1 MNFMETLYFYLPIK
15 KCLLFEMVLTCVTL
29 FSSWEGVETHLCLR
43 KWVSMFIINPLPAS
57 GSSSSLLHAN
67 VHVWELLML
76 EGQFNILMNISFLFD
91 WIVDVAFKLN
101 ELRMGSLWTNIYF
114 RVLDVI
120 DFCLQ
125 FYGSVKSSQV

>member
-1 MNFMETLYFYLPIK
+1 
-15 KCLLFEMVLTCVTL
+15 
-29 FSSWEGVETHLCLR
+29 
-43 KWVSMFIINPLPAS
+43 
-57 GSSSSLLHAN
+57 
-67 VHVWELLML
+67 ML

-125 FYGSVKSSQV
+125 FYGSVKSS